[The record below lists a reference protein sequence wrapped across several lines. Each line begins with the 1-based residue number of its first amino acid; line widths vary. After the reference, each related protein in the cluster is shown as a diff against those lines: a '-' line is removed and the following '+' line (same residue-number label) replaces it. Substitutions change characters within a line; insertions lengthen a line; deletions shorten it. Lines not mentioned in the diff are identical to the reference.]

1 MVRVRLPFNL
11 VFNSAFRFYAAI
23 SIRSIDLFHRCMNN
37 ADIFLK
43 DGYYKMYDYQAVQYI
58 ALNSI
63 STASRMKDM
72 ISMSGWIQKLDI
84 DDPEILQADID
95 DYEVE
100 GPMTQGSLAFDNDK
114 PGLARL

>member
-1 MVRVRLPFNL
+1 
-11 VFNSAFRFYAAI
+11 
-23 SIRSIDLFHRCMNN
+23 
-37 ADIFLK
+37 
-43 DGYYKMYDYQAVQYI
+43 
-58 ALNSI
+58 
-63 STASRMKDM
+63 MKDM

-84 DDPEILQADID
+84 DDPEILQPDID